1 MRRRRY
7 PPGWVCTLRQERNI
21 GAVLL

>member
-1 MRRRRY
+1 MRRRRR